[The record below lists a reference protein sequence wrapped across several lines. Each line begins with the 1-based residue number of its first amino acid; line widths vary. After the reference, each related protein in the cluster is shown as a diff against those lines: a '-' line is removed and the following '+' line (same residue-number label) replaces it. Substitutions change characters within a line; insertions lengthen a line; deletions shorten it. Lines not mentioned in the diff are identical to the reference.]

1 MHAHNVCKM
10 KADSENTRNKENREI
25 IESVRFENGSSVVKL
40 SSDYDNSTFLGRWLF
55 LYEKNYFLIFLN

>member
-25 IESVRFENGSSVVKL
+25 IESVRFENGSSVKRYL
-40 SSDYDNSTFLGRWLF
+40 ILKNSPCYSNGTLL
-55 LYEKNYFLIFLN
+55 LL